1 MNRKK
6 KKTDNQGDTEEV
18 VLEEEQQA
26 VEEEIETRE
35 AEVEEASI
43 MMQDMEQIE
52 NDLNSLQDDS
62 DEHPFKANG
71 IVVMRRFG
79 LCSITFGPSRPER
92 KRNVA

>member
-35 AEVEEASI
+35 AEVEE
-43 MMQDMEQIE
+43 
-52 NDLNSLQDDS
+52 DLNCKGS
-62 DEHPFKANG
+62 
-71 IVVMRRFG
+71 IVRVNM
-79 LCSITFGPSRPER
+79 L
-92 KRNVA
+92 